1 MCRLFR
7 AAGHERVR
15 KPSKKGLSMRTRN
28 KPGKPLRML
37 DKPSTEV
44 GERDTHQVRTFRR
57 DKCMSAAVFA
67 AAALALALGGL
78 SQPAVSHA
86 EKVFDKK
93 SYESCR
99 GVAIQRHQNGTT
111 TASQALEEVKFC
123 CWRSGGQLN
132 GSRCEAAPMQGPPV
146 PSDSPEVA
154 NPGPVVGGQNPPP
167 AAPPEPAA
175 QPAQPAP
182 PPPRPGWGVPDII
195 RG

>member
-7 AAGHERVR
+7 AAGHERVGE
-15 KPSKKGLSMRTRN
+15 PIEKGTHMRTRN

-37 DKPSTEV
+37 DEPSTE
-44 GERDTHQVRTFRR
+44 GREMHTQQVRTFKR
-57 DKCMSAAVFA
+57 STAAAVFG
-67 AAALALALGGL
+67 AAALALALSGL

-86 EKVFDKK
+86 ERKWDPK
-93 SYESCR
+93 SYESCANAALKR
-99 GVAIQRHQNGTT
+99 MENRTT
-111 TASQALEEVKFC
+111 TIAQMWEEIKFC
-123 CWRSGGQLN
+123 CWRAGGQLN
-132 GSRCEAAPMQGPPV
+132 GSRCEPAPMQGPPM

-167 AAPPEPAA
+167 AAPPEPVA
-175 QPAQPAP
+175 QPTQPA